1 MIDFAEKARIS
12 KEADETLNTILS
24 KRYDNFEQYEEVSKI
39 TDVEVA
45 KVIIKRLLDKLNWNL
60 KGLCNA

>member
-1 MIDFAEKARIS
+1 MVDFAEKARIS

-45 KVIIKRLLDKLNWNL
+45 KGIIKRLLDKLNWDFL
-60 KGLCNA
+60 TLIL

>member
-24 KRYDNFEQYEEVSKI
+24 KRYDSFEQYEEVSKI

-45 KVIIKRLLDKLNWNL
+45 KVIIKRLLDKLN
-60 KGLCNA
+60 

>member
-1 MIDFAEKARIS
+1 MIDFAEKARLS

-39 TDVEVA
+39 TNVEVA
-45 KVIIKRLLDKLNWNL
+45 KVLSKDCLIS
-60 KGLCNA
+60 